1 MADARAK
8 TNDLQTREVDEAAD
22 DAALRRLA
30 LWATRYT
37 PTASPLCR
45 DIWSTENG
53 ADGFFLDIEGAAHLF
68 GGEEKLLADLSCRLK
83 SFGLPARLAVAATPG
98 TAWALARFHPA
109 STFVLPSGQESEA
122 LEPLPIEALR
132 LSPETCATLRRLGLK
147 SVGALLDKPRAPFA
161 ARFPAELLRRLD
173 QALGRIDEPL
183 VPIVAPPVYHTLRY
197 LLEPIMTQEAAVA
210 LATRLMQ
217 TLAHVLT
224 RDDVGARAL
233 RLSLYRVD
241 GEIRTVDIALTLPTR
256 NVSHV
261 ARMIEL
267 KLEAQA
273 ATEDAGFG
281 FEAIGLAVTRA
292 ETIPHG
298 NRTSSLA
305 TTAPAMPTKWRV
317 ARS

>member
-1 MADARAK
+1 MGDALHADRFAFMQISGARRTAPTVFSSTSK
-8 TNDLQTREVDEAAD
+8 APRICSAA
-22 DAALRRLA
+22 R
-30 LWATRYT
+30 TT
-37 PTASPLCR
+37 
-45 DIWSTENG
+45 
-53 ADGFFLDIEGAAHLF
+53 
-68 GGEEKLLADLSCRLK
+68 LLADLSSRLK

-98 TAWALARFHPA
+98 TAWALARFHPTP
-109 STFVLPSGQESEA
+109 SLVLPSGQESKA
-122 LEPLPIEALR
+122 LSPLPIEALR

-197 LLEPIMTQEAAVA
+197 LLEPIVTQEAARGA
-210 LATRLMQ
+210 APRRLMQ

-261 ARMIEL
+261 R
-267 KLEAQA
+267 
-273 ATEDAGFG
+273 G
-281 FEAIGLAVTRA
+281 
-292 ETIPHG
+292 
-298 NRTSSLA
+298 
-305 TTAPAMPTKWRV
+305 
-317 ARS
+317 